1 MLSSLCNAIQYVP
14 KTAATWAAASSCR
27 AFFSAAQLPQDV
39 TLYEV
44 GPRDGLQNEK
54 QNISTDVKVEFI
66 NKLSASGLK
75 AIEATSFVSPKWVP
89 QLADGADVMARI
101 MKQTGVRY
109 PVLTPNIRGLEN
121 AIKAGAKEVA
131 IFGAASEAFSKK
143 NINCSIDESLKRFE
157 EVVSAAKKE
166 GVDVRGYVS
175 CAVDCPYSGKVDPK
189 AAAAVAAALDAMGCY
204 EVSMS
209 DTTGGGTPADVA
221 NMFSET
227 LRVVPVSRLA
237 AHMHDTYG
245 QAIANIYQSL
255 LMGIRT
261 LDTSTAGLGGCPYAK
276 GAAGNVATE
285 DVLFLLDGLGIKHGV
300 DVERILDAS
309 KFISASL
316 GRPSAS
322 KAAQAFL
329 SKRLA

>member
-1 MLSSLCNAIQYVP
+1 MLSSLCHTVQHLP
-14 KTAATWAAASSCR
+14 KTARAAQISCR
-27 AFFSAAQLPQDV
+27 ALFSAQLPQDV
-39 TLYEV
+39 MLYEV

-54 QNISTDVKVEFI
+54 QNISTDIKVEFI

-89 QLADGADVMARI
+89 QLADGADVMAKI
-101 MKQTGVRY
+101 NKQTGVRY

-121 AIKAGAKEVA
+121 AVKAGVKEVA

-189 AAAAVAAALDAMGCY
+189 AAAAVAGALDGMGCY
-204 EVSMS
+204 EVH
-209 DTTGGGTPADVA
+209 VA
-221 NMFSET
+221 NMFSAT
-227 LRVVPVSRLA
+227 LRVVPASRLA
-237 AHMHDTYG
+237 AHCHDTYG

-261 LDTSTAGLGGCPYAK
+261 LDTSIAGLGGCPYAK

-300 DVERILDAS
+300 DLERILDAS
-309 KFISASL
+309 KFISTYL

-329 SKRLA
+329 AKRTA